1 MTPKAASLYDDL
13 VELSPSKVEAMHRDA
28 LNEIKAIDAK
38 LVELQIKKRI
48 HAETIQFAVN
58 KRPSSPS
65 EDSEH
70 TDELI
75 SLAIEQKNQFD
86 ACLLERDQLVQRLN
100 VPRHRVAN
108 TLSEFFDKLTT
119 SANHH
124 ESPTLAGEIE
134 MFSRFFELQTMLQIY
149 HEEEAVFSDLNQA
162 RRTLLDTVKA
172 VNKND
177 RKYAQ
182 IISKT
187 RETSRKLRKEAG
199 RLRAFLKQNKIGTAL
214 PETPSMP
221 ELSERLLAGDALSME
236 EFASMLEH
244 GGLTELNDSGAEG
257 KSNQKQALGKKT
269 RKHQRKSGRKPPAK
283 NE

>member
-1 MTPKAASLYDDL
+1 MTRQTTSLYNDL
-13 VELSPSKVEAMHRDA
+13 VGLSPSKVEAMHRDA
-28 LNEIKAIDAK
+28 LDEVKAIDTK

-58 KRPSSPS
+58 KRPSPPS
-65 EDSEH
+65 VDSGPA
-70 TDELI
+70 DELI
-75 SLAIEQKNQFD
+75 GLAIEQKGQFD
-86 ACLLERDQLVQRLN
+86 LCLIERDQLVQRLS

-124 ESPTLAGEIE
+124 ESPTLASEIE

-149 HEEEAVFSDLNQA
+149 HEKKSVVADLDRA
-162 RRTLLDTVKA
+162 RRTLLETVKA

-177 RKYAQ
+177 RRYAQ

-187 RETSRKLRKEAG
+187 RETSKGLRREAG
-199 RLRAFLKQNKIGTAL
+199 RLRAFLKQNKIGTVH
-214 PETPSMP
+214 PKTPSMP

-244 GGLTELNDSGAEG
+244 GGLTELNEKALEG
-257 KSNQKQALGKKT
+257 KPNQKQALGKK
-269 RKHQRKSGRKPPAK
+269 RPKNRPKGGRKASAK
-283 NE
+283 KE